1 MDKEK
6 ILDYVMNSPGNSNR
20 AVLSGMLDESGGGN
34 PNRIEIY
41 EGTIAN
47 PFPLESNPG
56 EVLQNIIS
64 AIENNNASVIV
75 ETTIGTLKGQ
85 LPATADPYQNCLCG
99 FALSGQSASKFTS
112 FRIFLTPSN
121 DNVNVLIF
129 DSYQGENGSFQY
141 TDLKSIADTCPCKLT
156 VIWHPLS

>member
-1 MDKEK
+1 MDLFDIVVARK
-6 ILDYVMNSPGNSNR
+6 
-20 AVLSGMLDESGGGN
+20 LSGGGGGN

-56 EVLQNIIS
+56 EILQNIIS

-99 FALSGQSASKFTS
+99 FALYGQAASKFTS
-112 FRIFLTPSN
+112 FQIYLTPSN
-121 DNVNVLIF
+121 DNINVLAF
-129 DSYQGENGSFQY
+129 DSYQGANGSYQY
-141 TDLKSIADTCPCKLT
+141 TDLKSIANTCPCKLT
-156 VIWHPLS
+156 VIWHPLP